1 MENAADALKISFAV
15 LVFIVALALT
25 FSIIGKT
32 RATADVVLYHTD
44 KTNFQELKS
53 PGENRI
59 VSPAEIV
66 TTLYR
71 IPGESIVVRIKIP
84 GEQDEVI
91 SGKSESEIDEIL
103 QNGVLTE
110 INNFCSD
117 DTRKFI
123 EEFAEVDY
131 SGIYRS
137 AEDGTKVTIADG
149 GTAMYITYIPVRMNA
164 DGTYDRLD

>member
-32 RATADVVLYHTD
+32 RTTADVVLYHAD
-44 KTNFQELKS
+44 KTNFYELS
-53 PGENRI
+53 EGENRI

-71 IPGESIVVRIKIP
+71 IPGESIVVCIDPDGANRI
-84 GEQDEVI
+84 I
-91 SGKSESEIDEIL
+91 SGKSEAEIDEELEGGLLGI
-103 QNGVLTE
+103 
-110 INNFCSD
+110 INRHANY
-117 DTRKFI
+117 R

-149 GTAMYITYIPVRMNA
+149 GTAMYITYIPE
-164 DGTYDRLD
+164 